1 MKRLLPNKTLATALL
16 LAAAGAFSAAQAAA
30 PALNGSLTL
39 RPLTPQD
46 RKDFGLPT
54 TTQIA
59 SGIHTVAIGA
69 PAYLEALANL
79 TIAPSNIV
87 GVTWSLATKPLGSA
101 AELATSP
108 LGANVPTYKMADRLT
123 LQVAGRTLLVPDVE
137 GQYTV
142 TAMIETVGS
151 GSTNLTQ
158 NIIAA
163 RYLGL
168 NTCAL
173 CHSGGVIASN
183 IVATWSKTPHAI
195 AFKNAVDGISTDHF
209 GNNCIS
215 CHVVGFDANTN
226 AVNGGFDDI
235 AKQTG
240 WTLPAHG
247 TNGNWAA
254 MPAKL
259 QNVANIQCENCH
271 GPGSQHA
278 FSLGETSMISRS
290 FAEGDCAQC
299 HDSLTYHYRSAE
311 WSNSR
316 HAIASRSPSG
326 PGREA
331 CIRCHTAAGYT
342 AYTLGKLTSTNTT
355 YEAITCQACHDPH
368 DATNPHQLRV
378 SATGYLGDGT
388 PVPTAGSGGTCM
400 QCHHSRNGAAA
411 TNIQDYQQGKPT
423 WAGGSSFGVHDS
435 SQADMLLGMNAITY
449 GLDIPS
455 SAHRYSVTNTCVGCH
470 MQEVANT
477 NPGFTKVGG
486 HTFKVTYDSVVGGV
500 TNKVDM
506 VEACVRCHGE
516 VEDFDFK
523 RDDYDGDGVIE
534 GVQTEVKHM
543 LDKLSR
549 MLPNAT
555 YRADGNYVP
564 DGLVKVI
571 TRTTTKTNWPVKY
584 LNAAYNWQFVN
595 ADGSMGIHNTPY
607 AVGLLRASIAD
618 LTGDYNQDSLPDAWQ
633 IQYFGSTSAP
643 TANPNATPAGD
654 GVPNWLKFALGL
666 NPTVAGIKVPD
677 GVVWTNGKDLVNP
690 PIAAG
695 DTNTVRIYTAAEV
708 AFNTEVGKTYQ
719 IQSISSFGGT
729 WQNIGSAVAGTGAP
743 VSYVTPTRGGTKMFY
758 RVVSTP

>member
-1 MKRLLPNKTLATALL
+1 MKRLSLNKKLAAALL
-16 LAAAGAFSAAQAAA
+16 LAAAGACSSAQAAA
-30 PALNGSLTL
+30 PALNSSLAL

-46 RKDFGLPT
+46 RKDYALPT
-54 TTQIA
+54 TLQIA
-59 SGIHTVAIGA
+59 SGINTIAIGA
-69 PAYLEALANL
+69 PAYLEALINA
-79 TIAPSNIV
+79 TIAPSNVV
-87 GVTWSLATKPLGSA
+87 GVTWTLTSKPLGSSA
-101 AELATSP
+101 ALAESP
-108 LGANVPTYKMADRLT
+108 LGTNVPTYRVVDRASLK
-123 LQVAGRTLLVPDVE
+123 VVGRTMLVPDAD

-142 TAMIETVGS
+142 NALIETVGS
-151 GSTNLTQ
+151 GTTNLAQTI
-158 NIIAA
+158 NGA

-183 IVATWSKTPHAI
+183 IVATWSQTPHAM
-195 AFKNAVDGISTDHF
+195 AFKRAVDGISTDHF

-240 WTLPAHG
+240 WTMPAHG

-271 GPGSQHA
+271 GPGSAHA

-299 HDSLTYHYRSAE
+299 HDSLNHHYKSAE
-311 WSNSR
+311 WTNSR
-316 HAIASRSPSG
+316 HAMATKSPSG
-326 PGREA
+326 PSRA
-331 CIRCHTAAGYT
+331 NCIRCHTAAGFAQYT
-342 AYTLGKLTSTNTT
+342 MGKPYTDTS
-355 YEAITCQACHDPH
+355 YESITCAACHDPH
-368 DATNPHQLRV
+368 DASNPYQLRMG
-378 SATGYLGDGT
+378 STGVLGDGT
-388 PVPTAGSGGTCM
+388 LVPTAGSGGTCM

-411 TNIQDYQQGKPT
+411 TNIENYQQGKPT

-470 MQEVANT
+470 MQEVPSTSPA
-477 NPGFTKVGG
+477 FTKAGG
-486 HTFKVTYDSVVGGV
+486 HTFKPSYETVVNGV
-500 TNKVDM
+500 TNKVDL

-516 VEDFDFK
+516 IEDFDMK

-534 GVQTEVKHM
+534 GVQTEVKD
-543 LDKLSR
+543 LLAKLTTL
-549 MLPNAT
+549 LPNST
-555 YRADGNYVP
+555 YQSNGVYVADGLAKTSVS
-564 DGLVKVI
+564 
-571 TRTTTKTNWPVKY
+571 TKTNWPTKF
-584 LNAAYNWQFVN
+584 LNAAYNWQFVIRD
-595 ADGSMGIHNTPY
+595 ASYGIHNTPF

-633 IQYFGSTSAP
+633 IQYFGSASAP
-643 TANPNATPAGD
+643 GAAPNATPAGD
-654 GVPNWLKFALGL
+654 GVPNWLKYALGL

-719 IQSISSFGGT
+719 IQSITSFGGT
-729 WQNIGSAVAGTGAP
+729 WENIGGAITGTGAP
-743 VSYVTPTRGGTKMFY
+743 ISYVTPTRGGTKMFY